1 MSWTPYLQSPW
12 PPFHL
17 ERILGADD
25 RGSTVAGSASGDFES
40 ASALLAMQSR
50 ENHGQRGTLPTQ
62 GMTALMTAIWQ
73 AEAMGVYSLYRLAVI
88 MLAEMGLSMGLSASV
103 TKTLGDCMPQVR
115 IFYPTVPER
124 V

>member
-25 RGSTVAGSASGDFES
+25 RGPTVAGSASGDFES

-50 ENHGQRGTLPTQ
+50 ENHGQRGLWAGQ
-62 GMTALMTAIWQ
+62 LW
-73 AEAMGVYSLYRLAVI
+73 RLHIYMYEGRAT
-88 MLAEMGLSMGLSASV
+88 S
-103 TKTLGDCMPQVR
+103 
-115 IFYPTVPER
+115 
-124 V
+124 